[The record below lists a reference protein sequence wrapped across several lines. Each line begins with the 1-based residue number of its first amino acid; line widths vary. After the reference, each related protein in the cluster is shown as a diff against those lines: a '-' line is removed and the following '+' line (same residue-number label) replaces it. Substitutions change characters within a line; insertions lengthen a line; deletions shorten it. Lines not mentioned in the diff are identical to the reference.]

1 MGAFTTRRLGD
12 GIAIALA
19 VDAPPSQCASRV
31 TICAVRRRNTQR
43 NRRLLASA
51 LGLIVVAAL
60 IISMVASAVFVI
72 R

>member
-1 MGAFTTRRLGD
+1 
-12 GIAIALA
+12 
-19 VDAPPSQCASRV
+19 
-31 TICAVRRRNTQR
+31 
-43 NRRLLASA
+43 LLASV

>member
-1 MGAFTTRRLGD
+1 
-12 GIAIALA
+12 
-19 VDAPPSQCASRV
+19 
-31 TICAVRRRNTQR
+31 VRRRNTQR

>member
-1 MGAFTTRRLGD
+1 
-12 GIAIALA
+12 
-19 VDAPPSQCASRV
+19 
-31 TICAVRRRNTQR
+31 
-43 NRRLLASA
+43 LLASA